1 MSRHLIGASL
11 SVITVVLASSGW
23 AGVSAEPD
31 MGPLPPWPAV
41 RGVPLPPGRHV
52 FGPQGPAFDLTPS
65 LDARM
70 PAANEGQPKASEP
83 PPPAKIPT
91 RQERLD
97 GLFTRLSKTS
107 DAGEASGIAAVI
119 ERIWLE
125 SGSDTADL
133 LMARAVAAMGDDRRD
148 IAGALLDKILLLEP
162 DWAEAWNRR
171 ATLRFLEDD
180 DAGSMEDLTHVL
192 TLEPRHFGA
201 LSGLGF
207 ILKRNGMA
215 KGALAALRS
224 ALAIYPE
231 NPDIQKAVDELTPD
245 VEGREL

>member
-1 MSRHLIGASL
+1 MSRHLIGVSL
-11 SVITVVLASSGW
+11 SVVLVVLAGSGW

-31 MGPLPPWPAV
+31 MGPLPAWPEV
-41 RGVPLPPGRHV
+41 HGVPLPPGRRV

-65 LDARM
+65 LDARI
-70 PAANEGQPKASEP
+70 PAANDAPAKASEP
-83 PPPAKIPT
+83 PSPPKAPT

-97 GLFTRLSKTS
+97 GLFARLGKTS
-107 DAGEASGIAAVI
+107 DAGEAGGIAAVI

-148 IAGALLDKILLLEP
+148 VAGALLDKILVLEP

-171 ATLRFLEDD
+171 ATLRFLEED

-207 ILKRNGMA
+207 ILKRNGMN
-215 KGALAALRS
+215 KGALAALRK

-245 VEGREL
+245 VEGRDL